1 MDLLLGVL
9 RPRGVVELGH
19 VVDNVLYASNED
31 LALGLSLVDHIVQR
45 RKDLLLEHH
54 SISLADSRVILPY
67 LSVLGADILLVLDVK
82 GPLGVTLGF
91 LLVSWGKGP
100 VLVDD
105 TFEAKCGLLAHI
117 ALAACDDLL
126 EYT

>member
-1 MDLLLGVL
+1 MQGLTLLLDLKFKCLEETFERPQSRDLVSLISLSQPVVDLLLGVL

-91 LLVSWGKGP
+91 
-100 VLVDD
+100 
-105 TFEAKCGLLAHI
+105 
-117 ALAACDDLL
+117 
-126 EYT
+126 

>member
-1 MDLLLGVL
+1 MQGLTLLLDLKFKCLEETFERPQSRDLVSLISLSQPVVDLLLGVL

-54 SISLADSRVILPY
+54 SISLADRRVIPPY
-67 LSVLGADILLVLDVK
+67 LSVLGADILLVLDVE

-91 LLVSWGKGP
+91 
-100 VLVDD
+100 
-105 TFEAKCGLLAHI
+105 
-117 ALAACDDLL
+117 
-126 EYT
+126 